1 MDRDRIQKTEATSII
16 DAMYSPRAQVIN
28 QLLALALIVGFVIVL
43 TIKVGLPFTIIVGGS
58 AIIGFFCWRVTN
70 LRQAITPMTTTVLFL
85 LTTAALHTH
94 MFEEHDALFG
104 PAMSRLFGIA
114 VPDERFLAVFVFALP
129 VVYYVTAIGLLLRIP
144 LAAFVAWFIFI
155 GPGIAEFTHFIFPL
169 ITPALDP
176 TNAAPISATVNGVHI
191 QGMEN
196 HHFALTGRYYFPGLY
211 TAVLPMIPGI
221 CSVWWLFRSRAHRHE
236 SAAVDVADAREMGRA
251 LAR

>member
-1 MDRDRIQKTEATSII
+1 
-16 DAMYSPRAQVIN
+16 
-28 QLLALALIVGFVIVL
+28 
-43 TIKVGLPFTIIVGGS
+43 
-58 AIIGFFCWRVTN
+58 
-70 LRQAITPMTTTVLFL
+70 
-85 LTTAALHTH
+85 
-94 MFEEHDALFG
+94 
-104 PAMSRLFGIA
+104 MSRLFGIA

-129 VVYYVTAIGLLLRIP
+129 VVYSLTAIGLLLRIP
-144 LAAFVAWFIFI
+144 LAAFIAWFIVI

-176 TNAAPISATVNGVHI
+176 TNADPISSTVNSVYV

-221 CSVWWLFRSRAHRHE
+221 CSVWWLFRSRANRHE
-236 SAAVDVADAREMGRA
+236 SAAVDVADTRGMDGA